1 MKFEKIK
8 SHAKINL
15 SLNVLGKKKS
25 KLHNLETLISFL
37 DLHDDIYIKKTNKK
51 NHIIKFTGNF
61 SNKIPKKNTISNL
74 LKILDEAKKLKNQ
87 KYLIS
92 IKKNIP
98 QEAGLGGGSMNA
110 ASLINY
116 LIKKNIISLTMKEKQ
131 NLCSKIGSDVILG
144 IDQKNLVLAYKN
156 KIKKIKKSLKIFT
169 LLIKPNF
176 GCSTKNIY
184 AQVRNYSK
192 PQFFKIKSKNIN
204 FNTLSKMKNDLEVIS
219 FKLYPR
225 LRKLSQ
231 FFLNLDQN
239 SYVRMTG
246 SGSTI
251 VGYFMSKKAALN
263 AKKLL
268 KKKYKNYWCNLSKTI

>member
-25 KLHNLETLISFL
+25 KLHNLETLVGFL

-74 LKILDEAKKLKNQ
+74 FKILDEMKKLKNQ

-98 QEAGLGGGSMNA
+98 KEAGLGGGSMNA
-110 ASLINY
+110 SSLINY
-116 LIKKNIISLTMKEKQ
+116 LVKRNKVQLTIKEIK
-131 NLCSKIGSDVILG
+131 NLCFKIGSDVILG

-156 KIKKIKKSLKIFT
+156 KIKKIKKNLKIST

-176 GCSTKNIY
+176 GCSTKKIY
-184 AQVRNYSK
+184 SKVRAYSK
-192 PQFFKIKSKNIN
+192 PQFSKIKSKNIN
-204 FNTLSKMKNDLEVIS
+204 FNSLSKMKNDLEPIS
-219 FKLYPR
+219 LKMYPR
-225 LRKLSQ
+225 LAKLKE
-231 FFLNLDQN
+231 FFLNIDKN

>member
-15 SLNVLGKKKS
+15 SLNILGKKKS
-25 KLHNLETLISFL
+25 KLHNLETLVGFL
-37 DLHDDIYIKKTNKK
+37 DLHDEIFIRKINVK
-51 NHIIKFTGNF
+51 NHIIRFTGNF

-74 LKILDEAKKLKNQ
+74 LKILDEMKKLKNQ

-98 QEAGLGGGSMNA
+98 KEAGLGGGSMNA
-110 ASLINY
+110 SSLINY
-116 LIKKNIISLTMKEKQ
+116 LVKRNKVQLTIKETQ

-156 KIKKIKKSLKIFT
+156 KIKKIKKNLKIST

-176 GCSTKNIY
+176 GCSTKKIY
-184 AQVRNYSK
+184 SKVRAYSK
-192 PQFFKIKSKNIN
+192 PQFSKIKSKDIN
-204 FNTLSKMKNDLEVIS
+204 FNSLSKMKNDLEPIS
-219 FKLYPR
+219 LKMYPR
-225 LRKLSQ
+225 LAKLKE
-231 FFLNLDQN
+231 FFLNIDKN
-239 SYVRMTG
+239 SNVRMTG

>member
-15 SLNVLGKKKS
+15 SLNILGKKKS
-25 KLHNLETLISFL
+25 KLHNLETLVGFL
-37 DLHDDIYIKKTNKK
+37 DLHDEIFIRKINVK
-51 NHIIKFTGNF
+51 NHIIRFTGNF

-74 LKILDEAKKLKNQ
+74 LKILDEMKKLKNQ

-98 QEAGLGGGSMNA
+98 KEAGLGGGSMNA
-110 ASLINY
+110 SSLINY
-116 LIKKNIISLTMKEKQ
+116 LVKRNKVQLTIKETQ

-156 KIKKIKKSLKIFT
+156 KIKKIKKNLKISI

-176 GCSTKNIY
+176 GCSTKKVY
-184 AQVRNYSK
+184 SKVRAYSK
-192 PQFFKIKSKNIN
+192 PQFSKIKSKDIN
-204 FNTLSKMKNDLEVIS
+204 FNSLSKMKNDLEPIS
-219 FKLYPR
+219 LKMYPR
-225 LRKLSQ
+225 LAKLKE
-231 FFLNLDQN
+231 FFLNIDKN

>member
-15 SLNVLGKKKS
+15 SLNILGKKKS
-25 KLHNLETLISFL
+25 KLHNLETLVGFL
-37 DLHDDIYIKKTNKK
+37 DLHDEIFIRKINVK
-51 NHIIKFTGNF
+51 NHIIRFTGNF

-74 LKILDEAKKLKNQ
+74 LKILDEMKKLKNQ

-98 QEAGLGGGSMNA
+98 KEAGLGGGSMNA
-110 ASLINY
+110 SSLINY
-116 LIKKNIISLTMKEKQ
+116 LVKRNKVRLTIKETQ

-156 KIKKIKKSLKIFT
+156 KIKKIKKNLKIST

-176 GCSTKNIY
+176 GCSTKKIY
-184 AQVRNYSK
+184 SKVRAYSK
-192 PQFFKIKSKNIN
+192 PQFSKIKSKDIN
-204 FNTLSKMKNDLEVIS
+204 FNSLSKMKNDLELIS
-219 FKLYPR
+219 LKMYPR
-225 LRKLSQ
+225 LAKLKE
-231 FFLNLDQN
+231 FFLNIDKN

>member
-25 KLHNLETLISFL
+25 KLHNLETLVGFL

-156 KIKKIKKSLKIFT
+156 KIKKIKKNLKIFT

-192 PQFFKIKSKNIN
+192 PQFSKIKSKNIK
-204 FNTLSKMKNDLEVIS
+204 FNSLSKMKNDLELIS
-219 FKLYPR
+219 LKMYPR
-225 LRKLSQ
+225 LRKLRD
-231 FFLNLDQN
+231 FFLSIDKN